1 MYSFFDNLKSKPIII
16 LGIVLIV
23 LLLVL
28 SVSSSISNIGSML
41 GFDTKENISIKLEK
55 TTNELEKATELLE
68 HNALE
73 DKVVKELDV
82 IIDTKTVQ
90 DAIVIDNIKA
100 NEVRVLE
107 QIKNTKVV
115 EDEVVEDEVIV
126 DTKPDINI
134 IKDKPTVVYVKKKLN
149 NKQKLSLSLLRDRA
163 KSLKGSK
170 S

>member
-41 GFDTKENISIKLEK
+41 GFDTKENISIKLDK

-115 EDEVVEDEVIV
+115 EDEVIV
-126 DTKPDINI
+126 DTKPAINI
-134 IKDKPTVVYVKKKLN
+134 IKDKPTIVYVKKKLN

>member
-1 MYSFFDNLKSKPIII
+1 MYPFFDNLKSKPIII
-16 LGIVLIV
+16 LGIVVVVLI
-23 LLLVL
+23 LFL
-28 SVSSSISNIGSML
+28 SISSSISNIGTML
-41 GFDTKENISIKLEK
+41 GFDTKENTAIKLEK

-68 HNALE
+68 HNATE

-82 IIDTKTVQ
+82 IANIKVNQ

-100 NEVRVLE
+100 DEVKVLE

-115 EDEVVEDEVIV
+115 EDEIV
-126 DTKPDINI
+126 DAKLVVNN

-149 NKQKLSLSLLRDRA
+149 NKQKLALSLLRDRA

-170 S
+170 I